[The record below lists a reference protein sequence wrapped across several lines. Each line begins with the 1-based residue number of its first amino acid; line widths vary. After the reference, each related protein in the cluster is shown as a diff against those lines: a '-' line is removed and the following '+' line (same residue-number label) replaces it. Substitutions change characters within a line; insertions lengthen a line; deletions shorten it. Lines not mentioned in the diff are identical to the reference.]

1 MKIRKDFFCNKKEI
15 ISLLIIG
22 FLLLPFGLFSW
33 EGEFYEKPQFVT
45 YKFPD
50 ERLPRH
56 SFIRFPQSGIM
67 ISSYCVYK
75 SGKARKGRECKAWK
89 PYEYVNS
96 GKLVAMIREKGF
108 FSEGDS
114 PKQIAQLVCSE
125 SGGIVETE
133 ANEYNPNGRE
143 TELEDFCSYK
153 DGSMTSFN
161 FILLYIS
168 RKSPNIRTEME
179 KVKKERLK
187 MLKDN
192 ARKP

>member
-1 MKIRKDFFCNKKEI
+1 MNV
-15 ISLLIIG
+15 
-22 FLLLPFGLFSW
+22 LLLRKILRNCLYLFLIFMVNVGVSAW
-33 EGEFYEKPQFVT
+33 EGEFYEKPQYVT

-50 ERLPRH
+50 DRLPRH
-56 SFIRFPQSGIM
+56 PFTRFPQSGIM
-67 ISSYCVYK
+67 ISSHCVFK
-75 SGKARKGRECKAWK
+75 SGKARKGRECSAWK

-96 GKLVAMIREKGF
+96 GQLVAMIREKGF
-108 FSEGDS
+108 FSDGDS
-114 PKQIAQLVCSE
+114 PYQIALLVCKE
-125 SGGIVETE
+125 SGGTVETE

-143 TELEDFCSYK
+143 MPLEDFCSYK

-179 KVKKERLK
+179 KVKKDRQK

-192 ARKP
+192 PGKP

>member
-1 MKIRKDFFCNKKEI
+1 MKELFLPIRFIFVFLI
-15 ISLLIIG
+15 QILFIFPLSLL
-22 FLLLPFGLFSW
+22 SW
-33 EGEFYEKPQFVT
+33 DSEFYEKPQFVT

-50 ERLPRH
+50 DRLPRH
-56 SFIRFPQSGIM
+56 PFTRFPQSGIM
-67 ISSYCVYK
+67 ISSHCVYK

-114 PKQIAQLVCSE
+114 PYQIALLVCKE
-125 SGGIVETE
+125 SGGVVETE

-143 TELEDFCSYK
+143 TEPEDFCAFK
-153 DGSMTSFN
+153 DGTMTSFN

-168 RKSPNIRTEME
+168 RKSPNIRMEME
-179 KVKKERLK
+179 KVKKERQK

-192 ARKP
+192 PGKL

>member
-1 MKIRKDFFCNKKEI
+1 MSVLILRKIFPI
-15 ISLLIIG
+15 YLP
-22 FLLLPFGLFSW
+22 FLLFFLSINNINAW
-33 EGEFYEKPQFVT
+33 DSEFYEKPQYVT

-50 ERLPRH
+50 DRLPRH
-56 SFIRFPQSGIM
+56 PFTRFPQSGIM
-67 ISSYCVYK
+67 ISSHCVFK
-75 SGKARKGRECKAWK
+75 SGKAKKARECSAWK

-96 GKLVAMIREKGF
+96 GQLVAMIREKGF
-108 FSEGDS
+108 FSDGDS
-114 PKQIAQLVCSE
+114 PYQIALLVCKE
-125 SGGIVETE
+125 SGGTVETE

-143 TELEDFCSYK
+143 MPLEDFCSYK

-179 KVKKERLK
+179 RVKKERQK

-192 ARKP
+192 ASKP